1 MRTLINNNVW
11 LIIGL
16 VFALYGSG
24 YLYLTLRKNFGT
36 SLSYAAIGT
45 YIGIFELGAVLIMT
59 NSPWA
64 DWSARGVAL
73 TAIGILPLLV
83 SLIWLIR
90 ILEATGPSD
99 PMPAKKICASMGV
112 FYPALGL
119 IALGMYV

>member
-1 MRTLINNNVW
+1 MRTLINNNAW

-16 VFALYGSG
+16 VFALGGG
-24 YLYLTLRKNFGT
+24 YLYLALQNFGT
-36 SLSYAAIGT
+36 SLPYAAAEI

-73 TAIGILPLLV
+73 TTIGLLPLLV
-83 SLIWLIR
+83 SLSTLIR
-90 ILEATGPSD
+90 VLEATGPLD
-99 PMPAKKICASMGV
+99 PMPVKKICASMGV
-112 FYPALGL
+112 FYPALGI